1 MKILTVVIKHWQL
14 FASQSGVYTN
24 ISHNLKTLSSEQL
37 QRIEKTYHQG
47 YFIRPCKENLDD
59 QPTYKF
65 SVNTSDDWLSY
76 SVLRQK
82 G

>member
-24 ISHNLKTLSSEQL
+24 ISHNLKTRSSEQL

-47 YFIRPCKENLDD
+47 YFIRSCKENLHD
-59 QPTYKF
+59 QQLINLASTHQMIGFRIPF
-65 SVNTSDDWLSY
+65 
-76 SVLRQK
+76 
-82 G
+82 